1 VIELAVSI
9 FFNLQAK
16 SSRVLPLDLA
26 HFRTSADPILDIGG
40 IGRSL
45 D

>member
-1 VIELAVSI
+1 MIELAVSI

-16 SSRVLPLDLA
+16 SSGKTLLDLA
-26 HFRTSADPILDIGG
+26 HFRTSADPILDISG